1 LRLKI
6 TSGDLIFQNP
16 SVDEPSNAIIRN
28 GSGLEHLTWANKFLE
43 PWEVLLDLG
52 HFISFNYQQLIM
64 ALQDFKDI
72 NERTM
77 ANMMLHLSLHNTG

>member
-1 LRLKI
+1 MKA
-6 TSGDLIFQNP
+6 SFGDLITQNP
-16 SVDEPSNAIIRN
+16 SFDEPSNAIIRN
-28 GSGLEHLTWANKFLE
+28 GSGLEHLCLANKILE

-52 HFISFNYQQLIM
+52 HFVSYNYQQLIM

-77 ANMMLHLSLHNTG
+77 ASMILQLSLNNTG